1 MLVVLV
7 LVLHG
12 LIREEI
18 VQTLEPVV
26 IVVVKV
32 VVVAVTVEVDIGVM
46 VVLDFLEMDP
56 LLLELL
62 LTNEQDLS
70 LMDQGVVLVQTV
82 GAVQVGAVS
91 EEAAVL
97 VLAAVVQEG
106 TLAVAADN
114 GHLN

>member
-70 LMDQGVVLVQTV
+70 LMDQGVVVVQTV
-82 GAVQVGAVS
+82 GAAQVGVRLEA
-91 EEAAVL
+91 AAVL
-97 VLAAVVQEG
+97 VLAAVVAAV
-106 TLAVAADN
+106 TLVAAVDN

>member
-1 MLVVLV
+1 
-7 LVLHG
+7 
-12 LIREEI
+12 
-18 VQTLEPVV
+18 
-26 IVVVKV
+26 
-32 VVVAVTVEVDIGVM
+32 
-46 VVLDFLEMDP
+46 
-56 LLLELL
+56 
-62 LTNEQDLS
+62 
-70 LMDQGVVLVQTV
+70 MDQGVVLVQTV

>member
-1 MLVVLV
+1 MAVVLV

-12 LIREEI
+12 LISQEI
-18 VQTLEPVV
+18 TQTLEPVV
-26 IVVVKV
+26 MVVDLVEE
-32 VVVAVTVEVDIGVM
+32 VAVTVEVDFGVL
-46 VVLDFLEMDP
+46 VVQDFLEMDP
-56 LLLELL
+56 LVLEPHQV
-62 LTNEQDLS
+62 TEQDLS
-70 LMDQGVVLVQTV
+70 LMDQGVVVVQTV

-106 TLAVAADN
+106 TLAVAVDN